1 MTGFRIERVDWLDP
15 RAVGLRRA
23 MDADMAERYGTSGGP
38 AEPVEFTAKRA
49 RALSVRA
56 ADVRAT
62 LLAVLPDGTPV
73 GHVALRRLG
82 PDWEIK
88 RLIVSPLVRRAG
100 IARALLAEVESLA
113 SRDGAPRVILQ
124 TGDKQPE
131 AVALYER
138 SGYSPI
144 PIYEPYPETMPFSLC
159 FEKPL
164 A

>member
-1 MTGFRIERVDWLDP
+1 MTQYRIERVDWLDP
-15 RAVGLRRA
+15 RAIDLRRA
-23 MDADMAERYGTSGGP
+23 MDADMAKRYGTSGGP
-38 AEPVEFTAKRA
+38 AEPPQFTAKRA

-62 LLAVLPDGTPV
+62 LLAVLPDGRPV

-82 PDWEIK
+82 AEWEVK

-100 IARALLAEVESLA
+100 IASALLTQVETLA
-113 SRDGAPRVILQ
+113 REDGAPRVILQ

-144 PIYEPYPETMPFSLC
+144 PVYEPYVETMPFSLC

-164 A
+164 G